1 VPTDALLDLIIRTVR
16 REATDVVSL
25 ELIHPDGEPLPE
37 WQPGAHV
44 NLHLPSGKVRS
55 YSLHGEPADPC
66 TYRVAVLRTEAGRGG
81 SMELHSIAQPGN
93 RVTVNHPRNNF
104 TLEPASHYL
113 FLAGGIG
120 VTPLLAMARN
130 VAAAGL
136 PWTFVYGGRSRRS
149 MAFVAEIEALPGGD
163 VQVVPQDEAGLP
175 DLAAAFMGVPA
186 GAAAYCC
193 GPAPMIAA
201 VLSTGQAIRPDIPV
215 RLEYFSAATA
225 DHTCEDDTAFDV
237 VLARTQ
243 LTVHVPAGTSI
254 LDAIRPSCPNVMSS
268 CEEGICSSCET
279 EVLEGVP
286 DHRDAVL
293 TPSERETNRYMM
305 ICVSRS
311 RTARLV
317 LDL

>member
-1 VPTDALLDLIIRTVR
+1 MPTDALLHLIIRTVR

-25 ELIHPDGEPLPE
+25 DLIHPDGAPLPE

-44 NLHLPSGKVRS
+44 NLHLPSGIVRS
-55 YSLHGEPADPC
+55 YSLHGDPADPC
-66 TYRVAVLRTEAGRGG
+66 TYRVAVLRAEAGRGG
-81 SMELHSIAQPGN
+81 SMELHRIAQPGN
-93 RVTVNHPRNNF
+93 RVTVGHPRNNF
-104 TLEPASHYL
+104 TLEPARHYL

-120 VTPLLAMARN
+120 VTPLLAMVRN

-163 VQVVPQDEAGLP
+163 LQVVPQDEAGLP
-175 DLAAAFMGVPA
+175 DLAAAFVAVPA
-186 GAAAYCC
+186 GGAVYCC

-201 VLSTGQAIRPDIPV
+201 VVSTG
-215 RLEYFSAATA
+215 L
-225 DHTCEDDTAFDV
+225 DV
-237 VLARTQ
+237 ILAKTR
-243 LTVHVPAGTSI
+243 LTVHVPPGTSI

-317 LDL
+317 LNL

>member
-1 VPTDALLDLIIRTVR
+1 MPTDALLNLIIRTVR
-16 REATDVVSL
+16 REATGIVSL
-25 ELIHPDGEPLPE
+25 ELIHPDGGPLPE

-66 TYRVAVLRTEAGRGG
+66 TYRVAVLRAERGRGG
-81 SMELHSIAQPGN
+81 SMELHRIAQPGN
-93 RVTVNHPRNNF
+93 RVTVAYPRNNF

-120 VTPLLAMARN
+120 VTPLLAMVRN

-175 DLAAAFMGVPA
+175 DLAAAFMEVPA
-186 GAAAYCC
+186 GAAVYCC

-201 VLSTGQAIRPDIPV
+201 VVSTGQAIRPELPV
-215 RLEYFSAATA
+215 RLEYFSAATT
-225 DHTCEDDTAFDV
+225 DHTCEDDAAFDV
-237 VLARTQ
+237 ILARTQ

-268 CEEGICSSCET
+268 CGEGICSSCET
-279 EVLEGVP
+279 EVIEGVP

-293 TPSERETNRYMM
+293 TPSERATNRYMM

>member
-1 VPTDALLDLIIRTVR
+1 MPTDALLDLIIRTVR

-25 ELIHPDGEPLPE
+25 ELTHPDGQPLPE

-44 NLHLPSGKVRS
+44 DLHLPSGIVRS
-55 YSLHGEPADPC
+55 YSLHGDPADMR
-66 TYRVAVLRTEAGRGG
+66 TYRIAVLRAAAGRGG
-81 SMELHSIAQPGN
+81 SAEVHRIARPGS
-93 RVTVNHPRNNF
+93 RVAVGHPRNNF
-104 TLEPASHYL
+104 TLEPAGHYL

-120 VTPLLAMARN
+120 VTPLLAMVRN

-136 PWTFVYGGRSRRS
+136 PWTFVYGGRSRPG
-149 MAFVAEIEALPGGD
+149 MAFVAEIGSLPGGD

-175 DLAAAFMGVPA
+175 DLAAAFREVPA
-186 GAAAYCC
+186 GTAVYCC
-193 GPAPMIAA
+193 GPASMIAA
-201 VLSTGQAIRPDIPV
+201 VVSTGQAIRPDIPV
-215 RLEYFSAATA
+215 RLEYFSAAIR
-225 DHTCEDDTAFDV
+225 DHARADDTAFDV
-237 VLARTQ
+237 VLANTQ

-286 DHRDAVL
+286 DHRDSVL
-293 TPSERETNRYMM
+293 TPAERETNQYMM

-311 RTARLV
+311 RTACLV